1 MRQNTSSVETEQKI
15 LKLAVF
21 GKLDSNNILI
31 SGIFPRQDK
40 LNAKAAQVN
49 SFLKNECGKRNIC
62 FINNSNIN
70 PRYHC
75 NQIGIHLNRSGT
87 NRLIENLLFALSKF
101 DCWHKAQ
108 VSMATSVFRETD
120 HSEEQLLSGKKAKE
134 TFKTLRDLKNKH
146 PKNVFLVILT

>member
-1 MRQNTSSVETEQKI
+1 MKEVKGWELSDENNKVVTKQFSGATTDDMKSYIQPTISNDPECIVLHCGTNDLRKNTSAVEIGQKI
-15 LKLAVF
+15 LELAVSC
-21 GKLDSNNILI
+21 KSDSNNILI
-31 SGIFPRQDK
+31 SGIVPRRDK

-75 NQIGIHLNRSGT
+75 NQSGIHLNRSGT

-101 DCWHKAQ
+101 DC
-108 VSMATSVFRETD
+108 
-120 HSEEQLLSGKKAKE
+120 
-134 TFKTLRDLKNKH
+134 
-146 PKNVFLVILT
+146 